1 MTVTVPAI
9 PGHTVAPE
17 YRAKEQAIL
26 LALSLD
32 LGMMTTIALIG
43 FLGGSLTMVA
53 ETIRAIAANT
63 MEAFGLAVMRR
74 IHRGVLFDL
83 QYGSGKLEQVANVA
97 IAGGMLFGAAW
108 ILTQAVSIVTGS
120 TPTGRPFGL
129 AMAAIAG
136 AVNAYLNLV
145 SWDAVRR
152 VAGGGSRDSIIMRA
166 QLTSR
171 VVKLLSS
178 LLIMVTLTIAAVAT
192 DEIVVAAADATG
204 SVLVSIVIIVSA
216 LRILQDAVPDLLDR
230 SAGAAVQAAIE
241 RALERH
247 RDAYAALR
255 RVRSRRSGHV
265 VFVEIA
271 LSFSGDLRHAE
282 VERHTVLLHASLREE
297 IGEADIAIV
306 IEPPAVPEA

>member
-1 MTVTVPAI
+1 MTAAELAIRGTIVT
-9 PGHTVAPE
+9 PE
-17 YRAKEQAIL
+17 LRAKERAVL

-32 LGMMTTIALIG
+32 LGMMTTIAVIG
-43 FLGGSLTMVA
+43 ILGGSLTMIA
-53 ETIRAIAANT
+53 ETIRAVAANT
-63 MEAFGLAVMRR
+63 MEAFGLVVMRR
-74 IHRGVLFDL
+74 IHRGVLSDL
-83 QYGSGKLEQVANVA
+83 EYGTGKLEQVANVA

-108 ILTQAVSIVTGS
+108 ILSQAVSIISGEA
-120 TPTGRPFGL
+120 PTGTPFGL

-152 VAGGGSRDSIIMRA
+152 VADADGRDSIIMRA

-171 VVKLLSS
+171 VVKLVSS
-178 LLIMVTLTIAAVAT
+178 LLIMVTLTIAAVAS
-192 DEIVVAAADATG
+192 DEIIVATADATG
-204 SVLVSIVIIVSA
+204 SVLVSGVIIVNA
-216 LRILQDAVPDLLDR
+216 LRILQGAVPDLLDR
-230 SAGAAVQAAIE
+230 SAGAAVQAAID

-271 LSFSGDLRHAE
+271 LSFAGDLSHAE

-297 IGEADIAIV
+297 IGEVDIAIV
-306 IEPPAVPEA
+306 IEPLAVPDA